1 MVRALVLYHSL
12 YGNTREIANS
22 LANGI
27 RNTGIQ
33 TDLLSINKID
43 LNSIPEYDFLAI
55 GGPTHMIGI
64 SKDMKEFLIRLQSV
78 NLRSKKGFS
87 FDTRN
92 SSRMNKKRF
101 FILENSAARRIEARL
116 KRMKLEIFFPRQSAI
131 VYGREGPL
139 QEDVAERFIKIG
151 IEIGTKLKS

>member
-12 YGNTREIANS
+12 YGNTREVANS
-22 LANGI
+22 LVNGI
-27 RNTGIQ
+27 RKTGIQ
-33 TDLLSINKID
+33 TDLLSINEID

-55 GGPTHMIGI
+55 GGPTHTIGL
-64 SKDMKEFLIRLQSV
+64 SKDMKEFLIRLKLV

-92 SSRMNKKRF
+92 PSRMNKKKF
-101 FILENSAARRIEARL
+101 LILENSAARRIEARL
-116 KRMKLEIFFPRQSAI
+116 KRMKLEVFFPRQSAI

-139 QEDVAERFIKIG
+139 QEEVAERFTKIG
-151 IEIGTKLKS
+151 MAIGTKLKS